1 MLNSE
6 ELMINK
12 AIFENT
18 DKGLIVRL
26 KIIPNSSKNEIIFEN
41 DALKVKITAQPI
53 ENKANKALV
62 EFLSK
67 TFKIPKSNIQ
77 IIKGELSKGKT
88 LLIQG
93 INENDLNKFCQEN
106 CNQGKVNS

>member
-1 MLNSE
+1 MD
-6 ELMINK
+6 K
-12 AIFENT
+12 KIFENT

-26 KIIPNSSKNEIIFEN
+26 KIIPNSSRNEFIWEN

-53 ENKANKALV
+53 ENKANKALI

-67 TFKIPKSNIQ
+67 TLKVAKSNIQ
-77 IIKGELSKGKT
+77 IIKGELNKEKT

-93 INENDLNKFCQEN
+93 IDEEKFKQLF
-106 CNQGKVNS
+106 